1 MNPGDLIRVSCNL
14 ASGYAGDSREIMPQA
29 EACRAVST
37 TYYALFHALANSC
50 ADALAG
56 STEADRMDPGWT
68 QTYRALEHG
77 LAKDKCN
84 NTSQMNRFPAEIRD
98 FGKLFVNMQEL
109 RNLADY
115 APGATFSRSSVIENI
130 DRAEEGIAKLF
141 SVDSGQRR
149 SFAIYLLF
157 RSRR

>member
-1 MNPGDLIRVSCNL
+1 MNPGDLIRVSRNL
-14 ASGYAGDSREIMPQA
+14 ASGHAGDSLVILPQA

-37 TYYALFHALANSC
+37 TYYALFHALANAC

-56 STEADRMDPGWT
+56 STEADRLDPGWT

-77 LAKDKCN
+77 LARDKCN
-84 NTSQMNRFPAEIRD
+84 NTSQMIRFPAEIQD
-98 FGKLFVNMQEL
+98 FGKLFIYMQEL

-115 APGATFSRSSVIENI
+115 APRATFSRSSVMENI
-130 DRAEEGIAKLF
+130 DRAEEAVAKLF
-141 SVDSGQRR
+141 SVDSSQRR